1 MKKNLLTSL
10 MSVVMIFMVSVM
22 TSFADDTANAS
33 MTSADFL
40 ATSNEAGIITLS
52 ENTTL
57 TDSLK
62 VDSGKYIVDL
72 NGHTLKFTKANNLFV
87 NNANVTFK
95 NGTIN
100 LDGIKGSADCILGV
114 GDYVSSATV
123 TLDNVNVQ
131 ANNYTSPYALIYV
144 YNDSTLNIENNSSIN
159 AKNEK
164 SLSGGVIKTSKGQ
177 AGKVNITNSTLN
189 FENTARGFVDGTINM
204 KSSEVSMKG
213 LANGINSSN
222 AGLNLTVDNSDLTI
236 TNSIGSALKIDNS
249 EVNVVNDSKLDL
261 NKSLA
266 GDIQFASKGTV
277 TVDKSSE
284 LNVDKIKLDDS
295 IKANL
300 DDLIVSERNDFNID
314 DKGNVIKECKH
325 ANEKTI
331 NQKEATCTEDG
342 YTGDI
347 VCADCDK
354 IIKNGTVEAKTGHIY
369 EDGKCSVCGEADP
382 NFKPVV
388 DTDKPSTEKPEET
401 VKPGET
407 VTPDNTVKPEVQK
420 PVEKPN
426 TENNSSNQ
434 TELPQTGDNAN
445 MYVMFGL
452 VVVSIVG
459 LVYVKKSAAR

>member
-22 TSFADDTANAS
+22 TSFADDTAKAS

-131 ANNYTSPYALIYV
+131 AKDYTSPYALIYV

-284 LNVDKIKLDDS
+284 
-295 IKANL
+295 
-300 DDLIVSERNDFNID
+300 
-314 DKGNVIKECKH
+314 
-325 ANEKTI
+325 
-331 NQKEATCTEDG
+331 
-342 YTGDI
+342 
-347 VCADCDK
+347 
-354 IIKNGTVEAKTGHIY
+354 
-369 EDGKCSVCGEADP
+369 
-382 NFKPVV
+382 
-388 DTDKPSTEKPEET
+388 
-401 VKPGET
+401 
-407 VTPDNTVKPEVQK
+407 
-420 PVEKPN
+420 
-426 TENNSSNQ
+426 
-434 TELPQTGDNAN
+434 
-445 MYVMFGL
+445 
-452 VVVSIVG
+452 
-459 LVYVKKSAAR
+459 